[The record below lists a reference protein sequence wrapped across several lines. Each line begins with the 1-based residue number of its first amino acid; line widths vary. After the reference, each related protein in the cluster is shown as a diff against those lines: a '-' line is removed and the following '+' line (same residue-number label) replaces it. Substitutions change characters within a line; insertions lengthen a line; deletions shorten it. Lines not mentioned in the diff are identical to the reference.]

1 MKTLYSCLA
10 LVLFC
15 AGCSKPSSGAAQTFI
30 LTATIKDIMD
40 SMVEP
45 SADEIW
51 DSVATISNTAGI
63 EERQPRTD
71 EEWAAVR
78 RRAITL
84 LEATN
89 LITIEGRHVAKPGEK
104 ARVEAIE
111 LAPEE
116 IERRIYQDRDRFVA
130 LAHAL
135 HAATL
140 PALQAIEARSPDKLL
155 EAGQA
160 IDEACENC
168 HLKYWYPMDKSPAR
182 K

>member
-1 MKTLYSCLA
+1 MKTLYTCLA
-10 LVLFC
+10 LVLLC
-15 AGCSKPSSGAAQTFI
+15 VACSKPSSVVDQPFI

-51 DSVATISNTAGI
+51 DAVATVSNAAGVVDL
-63 EERQPRTD
+63 QPRTD
-71 EEWAAVR
+71 EEWTAVR

-84 LEATN
+84 IEATN
-89 LITIEGRHVAKPGEK
+89 LIAIEGRHVAKPGEK

-111 LAPEE
+111 LPPEE
-116 IERRIYQDRDRFVA
+116 IEKRINQNREQFIT

-140 PALQAIEARSPDKLL
+140 PALQAIEARNPDKLL

-168 HLKYWYPMDKSPAR
+168 HLNYWYPMDKSPAR

>member
-1 MKTLYSCLA
+1 MRTNARVKLSGYLLA
-10 LVLFC
+10 ATIAG
-15 AGCSKPSSGAAQTFI
+15 AGCAAPSSGSGQPFI

-51 DSVATISNTAGI
+51 DSVATISNAKGV

-89 LITIEGRHVAKPGEK
+89 LITMEGRHVAKPGEK

-111 LAPEE
+111 LPPEE
-116 IERRIYQDRDRFVA
+116 IENRINQDRGRFVA
-130 LAHAL
+130 LARAL
-135 HAATL
+135 HAAT
-140 PALQAIEARSPDKLL
+140 
-155 EAGQA
+155 
-160 IDEACENC
+160 
-168 HLKYWYPMDKSPAR
+168 
-182 K
+182 